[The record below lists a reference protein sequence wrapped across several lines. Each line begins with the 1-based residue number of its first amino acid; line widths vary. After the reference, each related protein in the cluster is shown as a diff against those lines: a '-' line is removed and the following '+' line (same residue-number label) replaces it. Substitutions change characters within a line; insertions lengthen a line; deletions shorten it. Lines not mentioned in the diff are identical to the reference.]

1 MKTLII
7 NGSPRKRGDTT
18 ELLTA
23 LKKQLAGEIVE
34 ISAYYDKVAPC
45 NDCRYCWRK
54 KGCVIKDDMTMI
66 YKDDFDTVVIASPL
80 YMSNLTGPLMC
91 LASRFQAYYAAR
103 RFLKDAIDIKEK
115 TGVLILVGGGDGGP
129 EPAIHMAK
137 WMFKHMKANL
147 NEDNKVFSLN
157 TDKLPAKEDHDAL
170 MKISE
175 IATRINKYKG
185 EIINEE
191 S

>member
-34 ISAYYDKVAPC
+34 ISAYYNKVAPC

-54 KGCVIKDDMTMI
+54 KGCVIKDDMAMI

-80 YMSNLTGPLMC
+80 YMSNLTGPLMS

-103 RFLKDAIDIKEK
+103 HFLKEAFDIKEK

-129 EPAIHMAK
+129 NPAIDMAK
-137 WMFKHMKANL
+137 WMFKHMKADFNQQNL
-147 NEDNKVFSLN
+147 VFSLN
-157 TDKLPAKEDHDAL
+157 TDKLPAKLDQNAL
-170 MKISE
+170 SKISE

-185 EIINEE
+185 EIVNEE